1 MATPATSHYQ
11 REKIALPEIASESN
25 VILAPDLRAV
35 TCVILLARGSSN
47 GVRPVRHRVSKPHGL
62 SACLKEAGRRED
74 ACPDLY
80 PERVL
85 LKLRAGTCANISTVL
100 EPGLTRAEFI
110 RLAIDEKIAQL
121 RREAGIGVERGVGTV
136 VIGRDQTVGMIRCPD
151 PTNRADDE
159 KKRELLGPPEP
170 PFPVGA
176 SL

>member
-1 MATPATSHYQ
+1 MATPAISHYQ
-11 REKIALPEIASESN
+11 REKIALPEIASKSN

-80 PERVL
+80 PQRVL
-85 LKLRAGTCANISTVL
+85 LKLTAGTCANISTVL
-100 EPGLTRAEFI
+100 KPGLTRAEFI

-121 RREAGIGVERGVGTV
+121 RREAGIGVERGVGTA
-136 VIGRDQTVGMIRCPD
+136 VIGRDQTVGMISCPD
-151 PTNRADDE
+151 MATQADDE
-159 KKRELLGPPEP
+159 KKRELLGPQHGI
-170 PFPVGA
+170 FQQA
-176 SL
+176 RL